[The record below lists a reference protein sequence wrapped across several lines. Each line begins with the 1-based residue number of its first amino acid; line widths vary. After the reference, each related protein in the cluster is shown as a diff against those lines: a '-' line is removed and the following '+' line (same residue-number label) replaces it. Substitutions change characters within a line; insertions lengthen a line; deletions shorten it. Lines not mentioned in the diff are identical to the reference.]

1 MDQTF
6 TLFYLTRSMQSFLAY
21 RRFGRHVREQYER
34 DQEKMAGMRRPVSH
48 RSISSSTDS
57 SLTATSSSPPNEI
70 TEERD
75 LEAGEQHNARDSDI
89 PGPGADTSNEPSQP
103 KPAVPRPDMLHRAE
117 TARTQHSMGT
127 ALGTALT
134 GINVRDR
141 TTREGG
147 EKGRVFVVGYEG
159 EDDSLNP
166 HNWSYL
172 TRWAAT

>member
-1 MDQTF
+1 
-6 TLFYLTRSMQSFLAY
+6 MQSFLAY
-21 RRFGRHVREQYER
+21 RRFGQHVRDQYER
-34 DQEKMAGMRRPVSH
+34 DKEKTAVMRRHVSE
-48 RSISSSTDS
+48 RSTSSSTNS
-57 SLTATSSSPPNEI
+57 SLTATSTLPPNGN
-70 TEERD
+70 TNQPD
-75 LEAGEQHNARDSDI
+75 LEKGEAHNGTDPDMSGSA
-89 PGPGADTSNEPSQP
+89 AVTSNEPSLPKQP
-103 KPAVPRPDMLHRAE
+103 GSRPDTLERAE

-159 EDDSLNP
+159 EDDILNP
-166 HNWSYL
+166 HNWSYG

>member
-1 MDQTF
+1 
-6 TLFYLTRSMQSFLAY
+6 MQSFLAY
-21 RRFGRHVREQYER
+21 RRFGRHVKDQYER
-34 DQEKMAGMRRPVSH
+34 DKEKATAMRRHISD
-48 RSISSSTDS
+48 RSISSSTNS
-57 SLTATSSSPPNEI
+57 SSTATSSSPPNENADNS
-70 TEERD
+70 D
-75 LEAGEQHNARDSDI
+75 LEKGEHPNGTESDLLASTDVPSNQPPQPDSSVLER
-89 PGPGADTSNEPSQP
+89 PGMLDRAD
-103 KPAVPRPDMLHRAE
+103 

-159 EDDSLNP
+159 EDDSMNP
-166 HNWSYL
+166 HNWSYG